1 MHIGRITSALD
12 LKDDDAMELFMDNQS
27 AIAIAYNPEMHQRT
41 KHIDRRHF
49 FIRELVEN
57 GTLRVPFVRS
67 ADNLGDFFTK
77 SQPKK
82 LFFPMRDIIMN
93 VPEDQRGQQY
103 GKLRVLKQQLPNEHQ
118 LTGGCCETSAL
129 PTVPET
135 ARLM

>member
-1 MHIGRITSALD
+1 
-12 LKDDDAMELFMDNQS
+12 
-27 AIAIAYNPEMHQRT
+27 MHQRT

-49 FIRELVEN
+49 FVRELVED

-93 VPEDQRGQQY
+93 VPEEQRGQRY
-103 GKLRVLKQQLPNEHQ
+103 GKSRVLKQRLPNEQQ
-118 LTGGCCETSAL
+118 LTGGGCERAISPAG
-129 PTVPET
+129 PGAGPS
-135 ARLM
+135 M